1 MPEREWQMAHS
12 LPGSRSG
19 TPRNYAGELGL
30 QRGNLVDARAASRGS
45 TPRSHHPHMQHLEL
59 QAMQQPG
66 SEVLISA
73 APLRHGPPQYARSPR
88 SGQDLSSRPQD
99 MMEAHMPAQDRP
111 FGVVSRWESGTL
123 ADEQDLTQNSA
134 QRFSGAP
141 LPIDSA
147 QRVQVRNV
155 PVDVDKLDI
164 VSKDKEVV
172 YYDLQPVER
181 VVESDRIREHVSTY
195 PHQVPRFVERTITKD
210 VPVPNFVLQDKIVD
224 KAVIREVWKDKE
236 VIKEIPVTVER
247 VVIKEVPVY
256 EDKIVDRIVYKEVYV
271 DKVIT
276 KEVPV
281 EVEKIEYREV
291 EVLVDKVHG

>member
-1 MPEREWQMAHS
+1 
-12 LPGSRSG
+12 
-19 TPRNYAGELGL
+19 
-30 QRGNLVDARAASRGS
+30 
-45 TPRSHHPHMQHLEL
+45 
-59 QAMQQPG
+59 
-66 SEVLISA
+66 
-73 APLRHGPPQYARSPR
+73 
-88 SGQDLSSRPQD
+88 
-99 MMEAHMPAQDRP
+99 MPAQDRP

-147 QRVQVRNV
+147 QCVQVRNV

-291 EVLVDKVHG
+291 EVLVDKVHGQSIP